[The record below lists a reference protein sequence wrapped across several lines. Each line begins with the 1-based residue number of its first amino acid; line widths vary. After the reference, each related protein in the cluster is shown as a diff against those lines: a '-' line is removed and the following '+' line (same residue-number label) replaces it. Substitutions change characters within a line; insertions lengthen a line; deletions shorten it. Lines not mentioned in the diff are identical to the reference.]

1 MKKIKI
7 FVFYFQSFSWKTLWD
22 CDTSP
27 QSTALVWSFWSAA
40 STSASV
46 SLEISRFQNCNHC
59 ENVVEK
65 NRLQKTKEKQKCI
78 LYAFHYIP
86 IYIWD
91 MYDMCSSSKIS
102 MNLTLRISTPLTSPL
117 GVLTRQV
124 LSVLRVGC
132 QAQRT
137 ARTARTGHTTT
148 PRPFIKKKDK
158 ERTWES
164 FSFPKKSVMPTEQR
178 SSSFQ
183 RSQLLER
190 QSHTLL
196 LHCYDCYDPKRVV
209 LRSKVSRSRNF
220 SHALEK
226 NTVILCNTLV

>member
-1 MKKIKI
+1 MKKIQI
-7 FVFYFQSFSWKTLWD
+7 FVFYFQSFSWKTWD
-22 CDTSP
+22 FGESSP

-65 NRLQKTKEKQKCI
+65 NKRKTEMHPVCI
-78 LYAFHYIP
+78 PLHSHMHLRYVWYVFELKN
-86 IYIWD
+86 IYEFD
-91 MYDMCSSSKIS
+91 VA
-102 MNLTLRISTPLTSPL
+102 NLNSIDLSAWSAYKASA
-117 GVLTRQV
+117 
-124 LSVLRVGC
+124 LSVVGGVPGPKDSKDSKDR
-132 QAQRT
+132 A
-137 ARTARTGHTTT
+137 HHDTTT
-148 PRPFIKKKDK
+148 FYQKKQDK

-196 LHCYDCYDPKRVV
+196 LHCY
-209 LRSKVSRSRNF
+209 F

-226 NTVILCNTLV
+226 YSNTM

>member
-1 MKKIKI
+1 MKKIQI
-7 FVFYFQSFSWKTLWD
+7 FVFYFQSFSWKTWD
-22 CDTSP
+22 FGESSP

-65 NRLQKTKEKQKCI
+65 NKRKTEMHPVCI
-78 LYAFHYIP
+78 PPQNPLC
-86 IYIWD
+86 IWD

-102 MNLTLRISTPLTSPL
+102 MNLTLRISTPLTSLL

-124 LSVLRVGC
+124 LSVLWVGC

-148 PRPFIKKKDK
+148 PRPFIKKKQDK

-196 LHCYDCYDPKRVV
+196 LHCY
-209 LRSKVSRSRNF
+209 F

-226 NTVILCNTLV
+226 YSNTM

>member
-1 MKKIKI
+1 MKKIQIIKSL
-7 FVFYFQSFSWKTLWD
+7 FFTRKSFSWKTWD
-22 CDTSP
+22 FGESSP

-91 MYDMCSSSKIS
+91 MYDMCSSSRIS

-148 PRPFIKKKDK
+148 PRPFIKKNKTRR
-158 ERTWES
+158 EPENL
-164 FSFPKKSVMPTEQR
+164 F
-178 SSSFQ
+178 
-183 RSQLLER
+183 
-190 QSHTLL
+190 
-196 LHCYDCYDPKRVV
+196 
-209 LRSKVSRSRNF
+209 RSRRNLLCPQNSARHLFSARNF
-220 SHALEK
+220 LSDKAIHFCCIAMTATTQNELFSEAK
-226 NTVILCNTLV
+226 SQGLAIFHTPWKKYSNTM